1 MVNKNLELYYLYMI
15 IQVIRNLF
23 IFLTCI
29 ISDVSFWYFFF
40 INFNF
45 NIKMWKKQKKSN
57 NSFLIIFYRFKFFAE
72 TVHHVDNVHI
82 RAIYKKLIQNQDTM
96 YGVSV
101 SFIN

>member
-15 IQVIRNLF
+15 IQAIRNLF
-23 IFLTCI
+23 IFLTRI

-57 NSFLIIFYRFKFFAE
+57 NSFLIIFYRFKSFAE
-72 TVHHVDNVHI
+72 TVYHIDNVHI

-96 YGVSV
+96 CGVSV